1 MTQFPKKI
9 LLVRCDR
16 IGDLLLTVPV
26 ISYLREKWNGVSLSM
41 LVNKNTASLIKGH
54 PELEEVFTLDK
65 QVKNRGIIGTLKL
78 VRLLKRNQFNAVF
91 VLHPTARVHLIVFLA
106 GIPRRV
112 GYPVKWGK
120 FLLTDLIED
129 RRHTSGKH
137 EAENI
142 LDFIDRTP
150 WGSQRK
156 EPYPHRFWIAHDS
169 AAEKK
174 IEQLLRGMESIIA
187 LHPGASCPT
196 KRWPAERFVEL
207 GKQLRGHGFDIVI
220 VTGGDDSQL
229 GSEVAEKIPGAVD
242 FSGKT
247 TLLELA
253 ALLKKS
259 KLLVSNDSGPV
270 HVAVAVGI
278 PVLSIFGR
286 SQPGLGPERWRP
298 LGPHDRYLCAQSLAT
313 MSVDEVLKEALEIL
327 KAQGLYVKNYEDN
340 VL

>member
-1 MTQFPKKI
+1 MIQFPKKI

-16 IGDLLLTVPV
+16 IGDLLLTIPV
-26 ISYLREKWNGVSLSM
+26 ISYLCEKWSGVSLSI

-54 PELEEVFTLDK
+54 PGLEEVFTLDK
-65 QVKNRGIIGTLKL
+65 QMENRGIIGTLKL
-78 VRLLKRNQFNAVF
+78 VRLIKRRRFDAVF
-91 VLHPTARVHLIVFLA
+91 VLHPTVRVHLVVFLT

-137 EAENI
+137 EADNL
-142 LDFIDRTP
+142 LDFIDCTP

-169 AAEKK
+169 VAEKK
-174 IEQLLRGMESIIA
+174 IEQLLRGMGNVVA

-207 GKQLRGHGFDIVI
+207 GKQLRGYGFDIAI
-220 VTGGDDSQL
+220 AAGGDDSQL
-229 GSEVAEKIPGAVD
+229 GSEVAQKIPGAVD

-247 TLLELA
+247 TILELA
-253 ALLKKS
+253 SLLKKS

-270 HVAVAVGI
+270 HVAVAVGT

-298 LGPHDRYLCAQSLAT
+298 LGPHDRYLCAESLTAI
-313 MSVDEVLKEALEIL
+313 SVDGVLKEVLEIL
-327 KAQGLYVKNYEDN
+327 KIQK
-340 VL
+340 

>member
-1 MTQFPKKI
+1 VSQFPKKI

-16 IGDLLLTVPV
+16 IGDLLLTVPA
-26 ISYLREKWNGVSLSM
+26 ISYLREKWSGVSLSM
-41 LVNKNTASLIKGH
+41 LVNKSTASLIKGH
-54 PELEEVFTLDK
+54 PGLEEVFTLDK
-65 QVKNRGIIGTLKL
+65 QMENRGVIGTLKL
-78 VRLLKRNQFNAVF
+78 VLLLKRNQFDAAF
-91 VLHPTARVHLIVFLA
+91 VLHPMVRVHLIVFLA
-106 GIPRRV
+106 GISRRV

-120 FLLTDLIED
+120 FLLTDIIED
-129 RRHTSGKH
+129 RRHTSRRH

-174 IEQLLRGMESIIA
+174 IEQLLRGMENVVA

-196 KRWPAERFVEL
+196 KRWSAERFVEL
-207 GKQLRGHGFDIVI
+207 GKQLRGCGFDIAI
-220 VTGGDDSQL
+220 AAGGNDSQL
-229 GSEVAEKIPGAVD
+229 GNEIAREIPGAVD

-247 TLLELA
+247 TLPELA
-253 ALLKKS
+253 SLLKKS

-270 HVAVAVGI
+270 HVAVAVGT

-298 LGPHDRYLCAQSLAT
+298 LGPHDRYLCAESLTAI
-313 MSVDEVLKEALEIL
+313 SVDEVLKEALEIL
-327 KAQGLYVKNYEDN
+327 KAQ
-340 VL
+340 